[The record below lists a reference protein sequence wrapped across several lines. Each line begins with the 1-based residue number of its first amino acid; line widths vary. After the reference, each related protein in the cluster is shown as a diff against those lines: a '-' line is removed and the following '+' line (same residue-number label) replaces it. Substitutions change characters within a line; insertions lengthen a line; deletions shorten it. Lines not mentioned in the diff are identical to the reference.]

1 MAADRKVAAECK
13 LRGPGINPD
22 AHVPLVRIAPCPL
35 PCSRSPN
42 CPLPSPAVAG
52 HIHRYVVQATSFDRR
67 ATAHLALRQLA
78 TFAEIG
84 PDEAA
89 TAKDSWGTA

>member
-1 MAADRKVAAECK
+1 MAADGGVRTAEHRYKSRRTRPSCS
-13 LRGPGINPD
+13 
-22 AHVPLVRIAPCPL
+22 VQIASCPL
-35 PCSRSPN
+35 PCSGSPN

-52 HIHRYVVQATSFDRR
+52 HIHRYLVQATSFDRR

-84 PDEAA
+84 SDEAA
-89 TAKDSWGTA
+89 TAKDSWGTV